1 MPTDDVV
8 PDEEREVELVVDDH
22 QDPGAQ
28 NPPVDLAEP
37 EDEDRE
43 PATVVPEPD
52 RPV

>member
-28 NPPVDLAEP
+28 NPPVDLTESD
-37 EDEDRE
+37 EDEE
-43 PATVVPEPD
+43 PASVVPEAE
-52 RPV
+52 RPA